1 MKTTLIR
8 AFALGVLLG
17 GLPAAA
23 QDPEPMDGPQD
34 RRQRGARPDRP
45 REEVIKLIDAY
56 VISNVQESLL
66 LSDEQFVKLLPLLKR
81 LQTERRSANERRFRI
96 LMELRR
102 SLAGG
107 AATEAAVAERMKEL
121 RALEAEEPGRLQGL
135 QAQMQAIDALL
146 TPLQQAKFRIFELEV
161 ERRIRELISARR
173 PAQSQGRN
181 RPEREP

>member
-1 MKTTLIR
+1 MRKILSR
-8 AFALGVLLG
+8 ALALGLLLG

-23 QDPEPMDGPQD
+23 QDAEPFEGPQERRERSD
-34 RRQRGARPDRP
+34 RPERP
-45 REEVIKLIDAY
+45 REDLIKLIDAY
-56 VISNVQESLL
+56 VLSNVQESLQ
-66 LSDEQFVKLLPLLKR
+66 LSDEQFVKLLPLLKK

-121 RALEAEEPGRLQGL
+121 RALEAEEPARLHAL

-173 PAQSQGRN
+173 PQPQGRN
-181 RPEREP
+181 RPDREP